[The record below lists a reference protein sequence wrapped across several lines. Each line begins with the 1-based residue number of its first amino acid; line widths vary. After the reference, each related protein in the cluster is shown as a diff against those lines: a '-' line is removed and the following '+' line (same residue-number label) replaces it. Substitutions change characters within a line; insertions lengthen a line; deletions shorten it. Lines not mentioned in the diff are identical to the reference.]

1 MCVDAQASPAEPLAA
16 TRRSIV
22 IPCYNER
29 TRLPGTLSAV
39 LAYVEARGVS
49 TEVVIV
55 DDGSRDD
62 TAAWVREQAARD
74 ARIRLVGYGGNRG
87 KGYAV
92 RTGMMNAHGASV
104 LFMDADG
111 ATPVEEAD
119 AFWPLVEEGRADVV
133 IGSRR
138 AAGAR
143 VEVAQK
149 ALRSLA
155 SDVFAGLGRVLL
167 VYGVQDTQCGFKL
180 FSRSAA
186 RQVFAQV
193 TTASAI
199 FDLEALMLAGRAGLR
214 VAEVPVRWRHDDDS
228 RLTYNLRRSV
238 RIFLELLRIKF
249 RHRVWWPVG
258 VKT

>member
-1 MCVDAQASPAEPLAA
+1 MPAPFQDAAPAPSRP
-16 TRRSIV
+16 RRSIV

-29 TRLPGTLSAV
+29 TRLPATLASV
-39 LAYVEARGVS
+39 LAYMDARQVP
-49 TEVVIV
+49 TEVIVV
-55 DDGSRDD
+55 DDGSRDG
-62 TAAWVREQAARD
+62 TADWVREQSARD
-74 ARIRLVGYGGNRG
+74 ARVRLVGYGGNRG
-87 KGYAV
+87 KGFAV
-92 RTGMMNAHGASV
+92 KTGMLEARGEAV

-119 AFWPLVEEGRADVV
+119 TFWPRVEDGTADVV

-138 AAGAR
+138 ADGAQ

-155 SDVFAGLGRVLL
+155 SDVFALLARILL
-167 VYGVQDTQCGFKL
+167 VYGVKDTQCGFKM

-186 RQVFAQV
+186 QGVFSKV
-193 TTASAI
+193 ETASAI
-199 FDLEALMLAGRAGLR
+199 FDMEVLVVAGRRRLR
-214 VAEVPVRWRHDDDS
+214 VVEQAVRWRHDDDS

-238 RIFLELLRIKF
+238 RIFAELLRIKF
-249 RHRVWWPVG
+249 RHGVLWPVR

>member
-1 MCVDAQASPAEPLAA
+1 MPPQ
-16 TRRSIV
+16 RSIV

-29 TRLPGTLSAV
+29 TRLPATLAAV
-39 LAYVEARGVS
+39 LGYVDARQIP
-49 TEVVIV
+49 TEVVVV
-55 DDGSRDD
+55 DDGSRDG
-62 TAAWVREQAARD
+62 TADWVREQMVRD
-74 ARIRLVGYGGNRG
+74 PRVRLVGYGGNCG
-87 KGYAV
+87 KGFAV
-92 RTGMMNAHGASV
+92 KTGMLEARGEAV

-119 AFWPLVEEGRADVV
+119 AFWPQVEKGAADMV

-138 AAGAR
+138 ADGAQ

-155 SDVFAGLGRVLL
+155 SDVFALLARVLL
-167 VYGVQDTQCGFKL
+167 VYGVKDTQCGFKL

-186 RQVFAQV
+186 QSIFPRVE
-193 TTASAI
+193 TASAI
-199 FDLEALMLAGRAGLR
+199 FDMEVLLLAGRARLR
-214 VAEVPVRWRHDDDS
+214 VVEQAVRWRHDDDS

-238 RIFLELLRIKF
+238 RIFGELLRIKL
-249 RHRVWWPVG
+249 RHGVLWPVR